1 MCGDGLGVDPAKVKA
16 VLEMP
21 APTDKAGIQRLLG
34 MIQYLS
40 KFLPHLSDMT
50 KPLRD
55 LTRKDVEWCW
65 GDGQDSALKQI
76 KEAVTCTPVL
86 QYYNLEDEVT
96 LQYDASQHG
105 LGEVLLQKGQPVP
118 YASRALTPIEKELL
132 AIVFACERFKAY
144 IFDDLVNMETD
155 QKPLEAIVLNPL
167 HAAPLHRMLLRLQK
181 FNLQIKYQKGT
192 QMFLADTLSR
202 ANLPEVETCSSVHD
216 LRWLTS
222 KQPLP

>member
-1 MCGDGLGVDPAKVKA
+1 MTVLKWSFIRHVSGDGLRVDQAKVKA
-16 VLEMP
+16 PLKMP
-21 APTDKAGIQRLLG
+21 APTDKTGIQRLLG

-55 LTRKDVEWCW
+55 LTQQDVEWCW

-76 KEAVTCTPVL
+76 KEAVTRTPVL
-86 QYYNLEDEVT
+86 QYNNLEDEVT
-96 LQYDASQHG
+96 LQCDASQHG
-105 LGEVLLQKGQPVP
+105 LGAVLLQKGQPVP
-118 YASRALTPIEKELL
+118 YASRALTPTEIKYAQIEKELF

-144 IFDDLVNMETD
+144 MFGHDLVNMETD

-181 FNLQIKYQKGT
+181 FNLQIKYQKG
-192 QMFLADTLSR
+192 DTDVPSR
-202 ANLPEVETCSSVHD
+202 YA
-216 LRWLTS
+216 
-222 KQPLP
+222 QQG